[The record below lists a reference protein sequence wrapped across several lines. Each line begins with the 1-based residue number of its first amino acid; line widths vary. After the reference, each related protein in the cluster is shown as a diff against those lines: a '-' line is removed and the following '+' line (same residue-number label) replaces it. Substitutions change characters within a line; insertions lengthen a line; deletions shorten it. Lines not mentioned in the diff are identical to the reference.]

1 MIYLRSALLPPNR
14 GTEAGTAIAVL
25 RQVNNGLREDF
36 NISDLSYNIDYSDY
50 T

>member
-1 MIYLRSALLPPNR
+1 MLPPNR
-14 GTEAGTAIAVL
+14 GTEAGTAITVL